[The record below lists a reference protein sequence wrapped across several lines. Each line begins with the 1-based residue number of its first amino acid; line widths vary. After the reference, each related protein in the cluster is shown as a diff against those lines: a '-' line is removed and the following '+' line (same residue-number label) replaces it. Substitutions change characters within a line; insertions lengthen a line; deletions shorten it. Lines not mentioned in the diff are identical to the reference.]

1 MKKFQIGLIIRVL
14 ILTVSVFLLG
24 YIYFNNHL
32 VATEFIISLLIILQV
47 YLLIKYVNTTNYE
60 LAKFFNSVKHS
71 DFNRVIMPKELGSSF
86 KELSKSLSNVIS
98 QFRETR
104 SETEEH
110 FLYLQTV
117 VKQVG
122 TGLISFNDKGDIS
135 LLNDSAKRMLN
146 ISETKN
152 IHSLSNENAE
162 FVNILSKIKTGEQ
175 ELLKLDSNG
184 KQMNL
189 SIFASE
195 FKLRGEMFKLVSL
208 YDIRNELER
217 ERLSQELEIARQL
230 QLRLLPEKNPSVE
243 GYTIQGFCLPA
254 KEVGG
259 DYYDFIELADN
270 KLGIVIGDVAGKGL
284 PAAIYMTLTK
294 GIFLSFTKTN
304 ISPKEALTKV
314 NQLLY
319 QSLQRGSFVTMCF
332 AVLDNQ
338 KNELTIAR
346 AGHEPLL
353 HANNND
359 SSIIEVK
366 PKGIGLGLE
375 EGKIF
380 ESGIEEETIK
390 INEKDLI
397 IFYTDGVSDSR
408 DSSLNNYGIRRIKEV
423 ISKNKELPLAQ
434 LVTETIND
442 AKTFS
447 GNTSQYDDMTLIA
460 VKRQQ

>member
-14 ILTVSVFLLG
+14 ILTASVFLLA

-32 VATEFIISLLIILQV
+32 AATEVIISVLIIVQV
-47 YLLIKYVNTTNYE
+47 YLLTRYVNTTNYE
-60 LAKFFNSVKHS
+60 LTKFFNSVKHS
-71 DFNRVIMPKELGSSF
+71 DFNRIIMPKELGPSF
-86 KELSKSLSNVIS
+86 KELNKSLTNVIK
-98 QFRETR
+98 QFQVTR

-110 FLYLQTV
+110 FLYLQTI

-122 TGLISFNDKGDIS
+122 TGLISFNEKGEVT
-135 LLNDSAKRMLN
+135 LLNESAKRILHIN
-146 ISETKN
+146 EIKN
-152 IHSLSNENAE
+152 IHTLANVNPE
-162 FVNILSKIKTGEQ
+162 FVNILNNIRTGEQ
-175 ELLKLDSNG
+175 ELFKFSSNG
-184 KQMNL
+184 KEMNL
-189 SIFASE
+189 SIYASE
-195 FKLRGEMFKLVSL
+195 FKLRGDMYKLVSL
-208 YDIRNELER
+208 QDIRNELER
-217 ERLSQELEIARQL
+217 ERLGKELEIARQL
-230 QLRLLPEKNPSVE
+230 QLRLLPEKNPSVD

-304 ISPKEALTKV
+304 ISPKEALIKV

-319 QSLQRGSFVTMCF
+319 QSLRRGSFVTMCF
-332 AVLDNQ
+332 AILDNP

-353 HANNND
+353 HSINND
-359 SSIIEVK
+359 SIIKEIK
-366 PKGIGLGLE
+366 PKGMGLGLE

-380 ESGIEEETIK
+380 ESSFEEQTIK
-390 INEKDLI
+390 LNEKDLI

-408 DSSLNNYGIRRIKEV
+408 DSSLNNYGIKRIKDV
-423 ISKNKELPLAQ
+423 ITKNKELPIAQ

-442 AKTFS
+442 VRTFS
-447 GNTSQYDDMTLIA
+447 GNTPQYDDMTLIA
-460 VKRQQ
+460 VKRQ

>member
-1 MKKFQIGLIIRVL
+1 
-14 ILTVSVFLLG
+14 
-24 YIYFNNHL
+24 
-32 VATEFIISLLIILQV
+32 
-47 YLLIKYVNTTNYE
+47 
-60 LAKFFNSVKHS
+60 
-71 DFNRVIMPKELGSSF
+71 
-86 KELSKSLSNVIS
+86 
-98 QFRETR
+98 
-104 SETEEH
+104 
-110 FLYLQTV
+110 
-117 VKQVG
+117 
-122 TGLISFNDKGDIS
+122 
-135 LLNDSAKRMLN
+135 
-146 ISETKN
+146 
-152 IHSLSNENAE
+152 
-162 FVNILSKIKTGEQ
+162 
-175 ELLKLDSNG
+175 
-184 KQMNL
+184 MNL

-304 ISPKEALTKV
+304 ISPKEALIKV

>member
-14 ILTVSVFLLG
+14 VLTATIFLLA
-24 YIYFNNHL
+24 YIYLNNHL
-32 VATEFIISLLIILQV
+32 AATEFIISALIIIQV
-47 YLLIKYVNTTNYE
+47 YLLIRYVNTTNHE
-60 LAKFFNSVKHS
+60 LTKFFNSVKHS
-71 DFNRVIMPKELGSSF
+71 DFNTIVMPKELGSSF
-86 KELSKSLSNVIS
+86 KELNKSLSNVIN

-110 FLYLQTV
+110 FQYLQTI

-122 TGLISFNDKGDIS
+122 TGLISFNDKGEIS
-135 LLNDSAKRMLN
+135 LLNESAKRILN
-146 ISETKN
+146 ISEIKN
-152 IHSLSNENAE
+152 LHTLANVNPE
-162 FVNILSKIKTGEQ
+162 FVNILKTIRTGEQ
-175 ELLKLDSNG
+175 ELFKFSSNG
-184 KQMNL
+184 KEMNL
-189 SIFASE
+189 SIYASE
-195 FKLRGEMFKLVSL
+195 FKLRGDMFKLVSL
-208 YDIRNELER
+208 QDIRSELER
-217 ERLSQELEIARQL
+217 ERLGRELEIARQL

-270 KLGIVIGDVAGKGL
+270 KLGIVIGDVVGKGL

-304 ISPKEALTKV
+304 ISPKEALIKV

-319 QSLQRGSFVTMCF
+319 KSLRRGSFVTMCF
-332 AVLDNQ
+332 AILDNQ
-338 KNELTIAR
+338 KNQLTIAR

-353 HANNND
+353 HAGND
-359 SSIIEVK
+359 DPVIKEIK

-380 ESGIEEETIK
+380 ESSFEEQTIK
-390 INEKDLI
+390 LNEKDLI

-408 DSSLNNYGIRRIKEV
+408 DSSLNNYGIKRIKDV
-423 ISKNKELPLAQ
+423 ITKNKELPLAQ

-442 AKTFS
+442 ARTFS
-447 GNTSQYDDMTLIA
+447 GNTPQYDDMTLIA
-460 VKRQQ
+460 VKRQ

>member
-14 ILTVSVFLLG
+14 ILTASVFLLA

-32 VATEFIISLLIILQV
+32 AATEVIISVLIIVQV
-47 YLLIKYVNTTNYE
+47 YLLTRYVNTTNYE
-60 LAKFFNSVKHS
+60 LTKFFNSVKHS
-71 DFNRVIMPKELGSSF
+71 DFNRIIMPKELGPSF
-86 KELSKSLSNVIS
+86 KELNKSLTNVIK
-98 QFRETR
+98 QFQVTR

-110 FLYLQTV
+110 FLYLQTI

-122 TGLISFNDKGDIS
+122 TGLISFNEKGEVT
-135 LLNDSAKRMLN
+135 LLNESAKRILHIN
-146 ISETKN
+146 EIKN
-152 IHSLSNENAE
+152 IHTLANVNPE
-162 FVNILSKIKTGEQ
+162 FVNILNNIRTGEQ
-175 ELLKLDSNG
+175 ELFKFSSNG
-184 KQMNL
+184 KEMNL
-189 SIFASE
+189 SIYASE
-195 FKLRGEMFKLVSL
+195 FKLRGDMYKLVSL
-208 YDIRNELER
+208 QDIRNELER
-217 ERLSQELEIARQL
+217 ERLGRELEIARQL
-230 QLRLLPEKNPSVE
+230 QLRLLPEKNPSVD

-304 ISPKEALTKV
+304 ISPKEALIKV

-319 QSLQRGSFVTMCF
+319 QSLRRGSFVTMCF
-332 AVLDNQ
+332 AILDNL

-353 HANNND
+353 HSINND
-359 SSIIEVK
+359 SIIKEIK
-366 PKGIGLGLE
+366 PKGMGLGLE

-380 ESGIEEETIK
+380 ESSFEDQTIK
-390 INEKDLI
+390 LNEKDLI

-408 DSSLNNYGIRRIKEV
+408 DSSLNNYGIKRIKDV
-423 ISKNKELPLAQ
+423 ITKNKELPIAQ

-442 AKTFS
+442 VRTFS
-447 GNTSQYDDMTLIA
+447 GNTPQYDDMTLIA
-460 VKRQQ
+460 VKRQ